1 MVKMVKPENRYK
13 RENVINI
20 ELAGEVD
27 VGQGW
32 FDDVSIL
39 YITR

>member
-1 MVKMVKPENRYK
+1 MCCYK
-13 RENVINI
+13 EPIGRIQPQQNVINI

-32 FDDVSIL
+32 FDDVSI
-39 YITR
+39 